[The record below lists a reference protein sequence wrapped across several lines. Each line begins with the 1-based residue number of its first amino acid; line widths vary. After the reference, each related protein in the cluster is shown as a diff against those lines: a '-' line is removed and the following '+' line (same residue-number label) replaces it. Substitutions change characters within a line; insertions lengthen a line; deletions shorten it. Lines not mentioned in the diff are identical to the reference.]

1 VSKHKS
7 IEEKL
12 TALRTR
18 IKKGEVIANRDI
30 RSAFGKQYVVYD
42 KLQKAAVKYAKDYNR
57 ERNSNRS
64 EAQQNVAKLIKQ
76 VLMLDGRGADSAA
89 HIERAC
95 EQFEEMDVYERE
107 AMNYWNKHAETNA
120 VQWNNLD
127 ALNKEKIYKE
137 KTALRLMDVKQ
148 DALVEAIN
156 KVIGEATE
164 VQRSSERLTRLLGN
178 VKQY

>member
-1 VSKHKS
+1 
-7 IEEKL
+7 
-12 TALRTR
+12 
-18 IKKGEVIANRDI
+18 
-30 RSAFGKQYVVYD
+30 
-42 KLQKAAVKYAKDYNR
+42 
-57 ERNSNRS
+57 
-64 EAQQNVAKLIKQ
+64 
-76 VLMLDGRGADSAA
+76 
-89 HIERAC
+89 AC